1 MKTKRL
7 LTMLLCLLMVV
18 STVLVACDRGDGDKA
33 ETTAG
38 TTQATTAG
46 ATTAGSTTAETAGAT
61 TAETTVPSTTAGTVA
76 GTTAATTVGAT
87 TAATVGATTGTTAA
101 ATTAG
106 TTAATTAGTTAGTTA
121 ATTTA
126 ATTVATTTGSAEP
139 TIPQRLTA
147 TVNDADKNLIVSRL
161 ETPITVK
168 AFEGDA
174 TYGDITVDLQY
185 QGWPTICKGEGNT
198 IYAVSS
204 VRVNHIDICGAIG
217 FSKSIDGG
225 VTWSET
231 RLIIDTPLDDRDAGI
246 VDLGNGHLMVT
257 WFTHDAANYLPGG
270 IYAGTRKYF
279 STEQLEALDAKLAS
293 LEGDAAL
300 GASYVAHSTDGGL
313 TWGEPIAIPVTMPH
327 GPTLK
332 KDGTTLIAVG
342 NVKGPMATRTKADGG
357 LGLDAGVLYV
367 IQSTNGGYTWTLR
380 GGIPRNGMPGACE
393 PHVIELQDGTLLT
406 AIRYEPTTD
415 ALGMMLSRS
424 TDGGRTWSTPEEL
437 LPKTAGGPGHF
448 LELDNGVLVLTYSYR
463 TNPTGIRAR
472 YSTDGGKTWNRKE
485 VVLCISAQSPAVDLG
500 YPSSIQLDDGTILT
514 AYYQPANGTDEYCSF
529 LFTRWTLTPTT

>member
-7 LTMLLCLLMVV
+7 LTVLLCLLMVA
-18 STVLVACDRGDGDKA
+18 STVLVACDGGNDGKT
-33 ETTAG
+33 ETTA
-38 TTQATTAG
+38 ATTV
-46 ATTAGSTTAETAGAT
+46 ATTVGTTAETAGAT
-61 TAETTVPSTTAGTVA
+61 TAETTSPSTTVA
-76 GTTAATTVGAT
+76 GTTAATTAGAT
-87 TAATVGATTGTTAA
+87 TAATVGATTGITAA

-106 TTAATTAGTTAGTTA
+106 TTAATTAGTTVGTTAGTTA

-126 ATTVATTTGSAEP
+126 ATTVATTAGTTQP
-139 TIPQRLTA
+139 TIPQSLTA
-147 TVNDADKNLIVSRL
+147 TVNDADKNLIISRL

-174 TYGDITVDLQY
+174 TYGDVEVDLQY

-217 FSKSIDGG
+217 FSMSTDGG
-225 VTWSET
+225 KTWSET
-231 RLIIDTPLDDRDAGI
+231 RKIIDTPLDDRDAGI

-279 STEQLEALDAKLAS
+279 TTEQLAALDAKLAS

-300 GASYVAHSTDGGL
+300 GSSYVSHSTDGGL

-327 GPTLK
+327 GPTLM
-332 KDGTTLIAVG
+332 KDGTSLIAVG
-342 NVKGPMATRTKADGG
+342 NVKGPMATRKKEQGG
-357 LGLDAGVLYV
+357 LGLDGGVLYA
-367 IQSTNGGYTWTLR
+367 IKSTDGGYTWTLR

-415 ALGMMLSRS
+415 ALGMKLSRS
-424 TDGGRTWSTPEEL
+424 TNGGRTWSDPEE

-472 YSTDGGKTWNRKE
+472 YSTDGGVTWSRKE
-485 VVLCISAQSPAVDLG
+485 IVLCVSAQSPAVDLG

-514 AYYQPANGTDEYCSF
+514 AYYQPANATDGYCSF
-529 LFTRWTLTPTT
+529 LFTRWTLTPNA